1 MGITRRLYPDPL
13 LQCAAVK
20 FAGGPAVL
28 CALAAAAL
36 ALALQIS
43 SGMYDERSVA
53 LAVLGAG
60 LSLVAALWLRRGAA
74 PEPAFAAQAILGA
87 ACAFG
92 VACQFLG
99 NPTFYADQRALQG
112 GFRWFALAA
121 LVLLSAY
128 LCVHLRASLVKMRF
142 VLLLACFAV
151 MGIAIIRA
159 SPRPWVDVWILQ
171 QGASEALRH
180 GIDPY
185 SASYPNIYGNLT
197 GKMYAAELLQNGRL
211 AAYPYPPL
219 TILTDLPGYVLL
231 GDIRYSLLA
240 LMLLSAWALARA
252 GASVA
257 AELAALFVLYQPR
270 TFFVL
275 EQAWTEPLVLACFAL
290 AVLAIARGRILWA
303 GAAIGLVAASKQGS
317 PYLVVPLAFA
327 LPAERRWKSIGVAAA
342 VALAVLVPFAAWDF
356 RGFIRGVIRMQ
367 LLQPFRDDSL
377 SLPAL
382 FAHLH
387 PGNYGSLVYLS
398 LGLGA
403 IVLVL
408 CLRPRTTLLQA
419 VAAAAAAWFAV
430 LLFYKQPFCNYYW
443 LCVGLLC
450 ATVAVRFREAA

>member
-1 MGITRRLYPDPL
+1 
-13 LQCAAVK
+13 
-20 FAGGPAVL
+20 
-28 CALAAAAL
+28 
-36 ALALQIS
+36 
-43 SGMYDERSVA
+43 
-53 LAVLGAG
+53 
-60 LSLVAALWLRRGAA
+60 
-74 PEPAFAAQAILGA
+74 
-87 ACAFG
+87 
-92 VACQFLG
+92 
-99 NPTFYADQRALQG
+99 
-112 GFRWFALAA
+112 
-121 LVLLSAY
+121 
-128 LCVHLRASLVKMRF
+128 MRF

-327 LPAERRWKSIGVAAA
+327 LPAERRWKAIGVAAA